1 MKVRVEARGGRGP
14 QVDTLVLPVAQPPSG
29 GDVATEGAAI
39 AAVDELLDGALRSAL
54 AAGDFR
60 GRNRETLFVYPANG
74 ARASAAAATPAGTGT
89 GTGTGGAPRSERSRG
104 KAASQPATPR
114 RVLLV
119 GAGEE
124 QKLDLEV
131 MRRVAGTA
139 VNAVRR
145 YGARHLALLAPDT
158 DRLAPPELTRACVE
172 GATLAGYR
180 SDAWRSE
187 RSPDDAGRD
196 LESFS
201 LLFSEGIDLS
211 APRRAAL
218 SAHVVAESQNTARAL
233 SNEPPN
239 VQTPAALARAAEAT
253 AAEVGLRCTVLDVAT
268 LRRRKMGALLAVG
281 QGSANGPRLAILEHR
296 PRRRA
301 ATVCLVG
308 KGITFDSGGISL
320 KPGANM
326 QDMKHDMSG
335 AAAVI
340 GALRA
345 AALLKLPLRVVGI
358 VAAAEN
364 LPGGGAYRP
373 GDILTTMSGTTVEI
387 QNTDAEGRLV
397 LADALHLARR
407 DFKPDAV
414 LDFAT
419 LTGACV
425 VALGPWATG
434 VFSNR
439 ESLARALGEAGERSG
454 EKIWQ
459 LPVWDEHRKHMRSRI
474 ADLKNVGGR
483 DAGASTAAAFLSHF
497 VRDTPWAHLDIAGT
511 AWTQRPGPYQPYGAT
526 GVGVRLAVELLSR
539 WTELRA
545 I

>member
-1 MKVRVEARGGRGP
+1 MKVRVEDHGGRSP
-14 QVDTLVLPVAQPPSG
+14 QADTLVVPVAKHRAG
-29 GDVATEGAAI
+29 NGLAAAGASA
-39 AAVDELLDGALRSAL
+39 AAVDALLDGALSAAL

-60 GRNRETLFVYPANG
+60 GRGRETLFLYPASG
-74 ARASAAAATPAGTGT
+74 PQSKSASGRAKAG
-89 GTGTGGAPRSERSRG
+89 SRSRR
-104 KAASQPATPR
+104 AASRPDGRLGAPR
-114 RVLLV
+114 RVLLI
-119 GAGEE
+119 GTGDEAE
-124 QKLDLEV
+124 LDLEAL
-131 MRRVAGTA
+131 RRVAGTA
-139 VNAVRR
+139 VGAARR
-145 YGARHLALLAPDT
+145 YGARHLALLAPDVE
-158 DRLAPPELTRACVE
+158 RPSPPEWVRACVE
-172 GATLAGYR
+172 GAALAGYR
-180 SDAWRSE
+180 SDAWRNE
-187 RSPDDAGRD
+187 REDEEAGRD

-201 LLFSEGIDLS
+201 LLFPAGADL
-211 APRRAAL
+211 AALRRAAAA
-218 SAHVVAESQNTARAL
+218 AHAVAESQNVARSL

-239 VQTPAALARAAEAT
+239 LLTPAALASAAQRVAR
-253 AAEVGLRCTVLDVAT
+253 EVGLRCRILDVAAM
-268 LRRRKMGALLAVG
+268 RRRKMGALLAVG
-281 QGSANGPRLAILEHR
+281 QGSANGPRTAILEHQ

-301 ATVCLVG
+301 VPTVCLVG

-335 AAAVI
+335 AAAVV

-345 AALLKLPLRVVGI
+345 VALLKLPLRVVGI
-358 VAAAEN
+358 IAAAEN

-373 GDILTTMSGTTVEI
+373 GDILTAMSGTTVEI

-397 LADALHLARR
+397 LADALHLARC

-439 ESLARALGEAGERSG
+439 ESLALALREAGESSG
-454 EKIWQ
+454 ERTWP
-459 LPVWDEHRKHMRSRI
+459 LPVWDEHRQHMRSRI

-497 VRDTPWAHLDIAGT
+497 VQDTPWAHLDIAGT
-511 AWTQRPGPYQPYGAT
+511 AWTQRSGPYQPYGAT

-539 WTELRA
+539 WTEWEA